1 MNKLVLKTVHGSHLY
16 GTNTPESDVDYKGVF
31 VNTDFGDI
39 ILGRAA
45 KHCSETTGNGRSK
58 NTSSDIDIELFEI
71 KRFIDEVCSGE
82 MIALDMI
89 HTPEDMI
96 VEKGDYFY
104 IWEFIQKNRQKLYS
118 KNMRAYIGY
127 ARKQAAKYG
136 LKGTRMAALEEVVK
150 SLKPLSEI
158 GLSSTKLHS
167 VVNLLPTNEYC
178 FITTGEIKGR
188 EDQVFYEVLG
198 SKYQLTMPYIEFY
211 KAIHDKWDSYGER
224 ARMAKENNGLDWKA
238 ISHALR
244 ACSQLEEI
252 FTTGNLIYPLSTKDF
267 LIDVKKGK
275 LDWTTEVQPM
285 LEKAIDDL
293 EKSAKSSNLPEK
305 VDKEWWYG
313 KVVEWYKDIL
323 IYDEYF

>member
-1 MNKLVLKTVHGSHLY
+1 
-16 GTNTPESDVDYKGVF
+16 
-31 VNTDFGDI
+31 
-39 ILGRAA
+39 
-45 KHCSETTGNGRSK
+45 
-58 NTSSDIDIELFEI
+58 
-71 KRFIDEVCSGE
+71 
-82 MIALDMI
+82 
-89 HTPEDMI
+89 
-96 VEKGDYFY
+96 
-104 IWEFIQKNRQKLYS
+104 
-118 KNMRAYIGY
+118 
-127 ARKQAAKYG
+127 
-136 LKGTRMAALEEVVK
+136 
-150 SLKPLSEI
+150 
-158 GLSSTKLHS
+158 
-167 VVNLLPTNEYC
+167 
-178 FITTGEIKGR
+178 
-188 EDQVFYEVLG
+188 
-198 SKYQLTMPYIEFY
+198 
-211 KAIHDKWDSYGER
+211 
-224 ARMAKENNGLDWKA
+224 MAKENNGLDWKA